1 MKSSLNVLRAFDL
14 AEGGSSLSDVASY
27 FGVALSTVTRRLSAA
42 DPARYAKIQRGRG
55 PKPTTSVEKLQRW
68 AAALIEGAPTSKAA
82 KAWAGITAHE
92 SNRYARLLRPLVER
106 IAPRDGWEERA
117 EANWQSVP
125 ILARFDGAP
134 ILVLGG
140 TND

>member
-1 MKSSLNVLRAFDL
+1 MKSSLNVRQAFDL
-14 AEGGSSLSDVASY
+14 AEGGASLSEVAAH

-42 DPARYAKIQRGRG
+42 DPTRYAKIQRGRG
-55 PKPTTSVEKLQRW
+55 PKPTTSLEKLQRW

-92 SNRYARLLRPLVER
+92 SNRYARLLRPLVDR

-117 EANWQSVP
+117 EKGWRSVP
-125 ILARFDGAP
+125 ILERVDGAP

-140 TND
+140 NK